1 MKRKRIISS
10 IVLAC
15 MAFGLTACGSKGSEG
30 SEGAGN
36 ETASTITVQ
45 VEKDWVPYYEAVKE
59 RVLEKYPKATINFI
73 ETGSFDHL
81 DVIDAT
87 DATNKDVADV
97 FALPADRLYT
107 LANNN
112 ILAGIDAKKMAEEV
126 GGFKDFDG
134 GMGGNFKIDDEYLAF
149 PYNIETLVAYVN
161 KENAASAGIDLTK
174 PVEFTSLEFGKM
186 LVTAHDAWFG
196 VAFTNAVDFE
206 LLNKSADGTLSTDAT
221 KAYSELT
228 DDQKNLFDGLYTYW
242 KSHYEN
248 KTDLWDK
255 EAASGYLDAQF
266 AAKDGAAIRIDG
278 PWATTSLSDTVG
290 ADNLEVLPLSNV
302 TINGNEL
309 SHWKGGWGLG
319 INARVEEDEAQMELA
334 EAFIKEIVNPE
345 YAKDLFKATGKIL
358 ENVEA
363 SAYDGIGGMDEKVIK
378 ATYTSYEAS
387 INRPLFLEYG
397 KVWETWQNAL
407 LSWSSTNPTNGE
419 EAYKQ
424 VQASFEA
431 MMATYK

>member
-1 MKRKRIISS
+1 MKRKRIIAS
-10 IVLAC
+10 VLLAC
-15 MAFGLTACGSKGSEG
+15 TAFSFTACGSKGAKSDK
-30 SEGAGN
+30 
-36 ETASTITVQ
+36 ETTITVQ
-45 VEKDWVPYYEAVKE
+45 VEKAWVPYYESVKK
-59 RVLEKYPKATINFI
+59 RVLEKHPNATINFI

-81 DVIDAT
+81 DVIDST

-112 ILAGIDAKKMAEEV
+112 ILASIDAKKMAEEV

-134 GMGGNFKIDDEYLAF
+134 GMGGNFKVDDEYLAF
-149 PYNIETLVAYVN
+149 PYNIETLLAYVN
-161 KENAASAGIDLTK
+161 KENAANAGIDITK
-174 PVEFTSLEFGKM
+174 PIEFTSLEFGKM

-196 VAFTNAVDFE
+196 VAFTNSVNLE
-206 LLNKSADGTLSTDAT
+206 LLNKSKDGKLSTDAT

-228 DDQKNLFDGLYTYW
+228 ADQKNLFEGLYSYW
-242 KSHYEN
+242 KLHYEN

-266 AAKDGAAIRIDG
+266 AKKDGAAIRIDG
-278 PWATTSLSDTVG
+278 PWATTSLSDKVG

-302 TINGNEL
+302 TINGNPL

-319 INARVEEDEAQMELA
+319 INARCEENEAQMELA
-334 EAFIKEIVNPE
+334 QDFIKEIVNPE

-378 ATYTSYEAS
+378 ATYASYESS

-397 KVWETWQNAL
+397 KITFMV
-407 LSWSSTNPTNGE
+407 S
-419 EAYKQ
+419 YK
-424 VQASFEA
+424 SKECRRSI
-431 MMATYK
+431 